1 MGRMVKTLWN
11 DDMTSGPQILGWDG
25 RDDNGSAVSSG
36 TYLARVKTI
45 DDVQSVKM
53 MLAK

>member
-1 MGRMVKTLWN
+1 
-11 DDMTSGPQILGWDG
+11 MTSGPQILSWDG
-25 RDDNGSAVSSG
+25 RDDNDSAVASG
-36 TYLARVKTI
+36 TYLARVKNS